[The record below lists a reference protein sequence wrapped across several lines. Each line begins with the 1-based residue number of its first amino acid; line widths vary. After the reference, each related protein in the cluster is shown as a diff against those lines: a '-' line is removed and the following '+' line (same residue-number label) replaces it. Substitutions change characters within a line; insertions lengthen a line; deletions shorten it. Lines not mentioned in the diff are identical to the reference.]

1 MAEVMEASRTPALLE
16 RLFKLRENG
25 TTVRT
30 ELRAGLV
37 TFLTMSYIIFVQ
49 PAVLSQAGMDF
60 GAVMAAT
67 CVSSAV
73 AIFIMGL
80 FANYPIAL
88 APGMGEN
95 FFFAYTVVLGMGV
108 SWQVALGAVFLSGVA
123 FLLLSAFRIREMVIE
138 AVPPSLQH
146 AIGAAIGLFIAFIG
160 LQQAGLIVG
169 NPGSLVQLGDL
180 KQPPVLLALA
190 GLALTSVLMIRRVK
204 GAILYGM
211 LATAVL
217 GLPFGL
223 VEFHGLVSS
232 PPSMAPTFFQM
243 DVRGALSLP
252 LVTFIFLYMVLFD
265 TVGTVIGVSAQAGFL
280 KDGKIPRAGRVL
292 AADAIG
298 TSLGAICGT
307 STVTS
312 YIESNAGVA
321 EGGRTG
327 LANMLTGALFLL
339 ALFFIPVVQMVG
351 GGYAVTPTH
360 YLYPVTAP
368 VMILVGFMMAKSLLK
383 VGWDDASEGIPAFLT
398 LVGLPLTYNIAH
410 GLAFGFVSYPVLKLL
425 SGRGKEVSWL
435 IYLLGFLLILRYA
448 FVKG

>member
-1 MAEVMEASRTPALLE
+1 MPDDASGTRDPALLE
-16 RLFKLRENG
+16 RLFRLRENG

-30 ELRAGLV
+30 EMRAGLV

-67 CVSSAV
+67 CISSAI

-138 AVPPSLQH
+138 AVPSSLQH
-146 AIGAAIGLFIAFIG
+146 AIAAAIGVFIAFIG
-160 LQQAGLIVG
+160 LQQAGIIVG
-169 NPGSLVQLGDL
+169 NPGSLVQLGDIH
-180 KQPPVLLALA
+180 QPPVLLSLA
-190 GLALTSVLMIRRVK
+190 GLALTSVLMIRKVK
-204 GAILYGM
+204 GAILWGM
-211 LATAVL
+211 LATAVI

-223 VEFHGLVSS
+223 VEYHGVVSS

-243 DVRGALSLP
+243 DVRGALGLP

-280 KDGKIPRAGRVL
+280 KDGKIPRAGRVFM
-292 AADAIG
+292 ADAIG
-298 TSLGAICGT
+298 TSLGAVCGT

-327 LANMLTGALFLL
+327 LANVLTGALFLL

-351 GGYAVTPTH
+351 GGYPVTPTH

-368 VMILVGFMMAKSLLK
+368 VMVLVGFMMAKSLLR
-383 VGWDDASEGIPAFLT
+383 VHWDDASEGIPAFLT

-410 GLAFGFVSYPVLKLL
+410 GLAFGFVSYPVLKML
-425 SGRGKEVSWL
+425 SGRGREVSWM

-448 FVKG
+448 FVRN

>member
-1 MAEVMEASRTPALLE
+1 MAEAMEISRTPALLE

-95 FFFAYTVVLGMGV
+95 FFFAYTVVLGLGV

-169 NPGSLVQLGDL
+169 APGSLVQLGDL

-211 LATAVL
+211 LTTAVL

-292 AADAIG
+292 
-298 TSLGAICGT
+298 
-307 STVTS
+307 
-312 YIESNAGVA
+312 
-321 EGGRTG
+321 
-327 LANMLTGALFLL
+327 
-339 ALFFIPVVQMVG
+339 
-351 GGYAVTPTH
+351 
-360 YLYPVTAP
+360 
-368 VMILVGFMMAKSLLK
+368 MA
-383 VGWDDASEGIPAFLT
+383 
-398 LVGLPLTYNIAH
+398 
-410 GLAFGFVSYPVLKLL
+410 
-425 SGRGKEVSWL
+425 
-435 IYLLGFLLILRYA
+435 
-448 FVKG
+448 

>member
-1 MAEVMEASRTPALLE
+1 MSNRVGGAEGMLE
-16 RLFKLRENG
+16 RLFRLRENG

-37 TFLTMSYIIFVQ
+37 TFLTMSYIIFIQ

-67 CVSSAV
+67 CISA
-73 AIFIMGL
+73 AAATIMMGL
-80 FANYPIAL
+80 VANYPIAL

-95 FFFAYTVVLGMGV
+95 FFFAFTVVVGMSV

-123 FLLLSAFRIREMVIE
+123 FFILSAIRLREMVIE

-146 AIGAAIGLFIAFIG
+146 AIAAGIGIFIAFIG
-160 LQQAGLIVG
+160 LQQAGIVVG
-169 NPGSLVQLGDL
+169 NPGSLVQLGDVRL
-180 KQPPVLLALA
+180 APVLLALA
-190 GLALTSVLMIRRVK
+190 GLAITSVLLIRKAK
-204 GAILYGM
+204 GAILWGM
-211 LATAVL
+211 LATAML

-223 VEFHGLVSS
+223 VEYHGMVSA
-232 PPSMAPTFFQM
+232 PPSIAPTFLEM
-243 DVRGALSLP
+243 DVRGALALP

-292 AADAIG
+292 MTDAVG
-298 TSLGAICGT
+298 TALGAALGT

-327 LANMLTGALFLL
+327 LANMLTGLMFLL
-339 ALFFIPVVQMVG
+339 ALFFIPLVQTIG
-351 GGYAVTPTH
+351 GGYQVTPGKF
-360 YLYPVTAP
+360 LYPVTAP
-368 VMILVGFMMAKSLLK
+368 VMILVGCMMVKSIRKIEWNDLGEGVPSFLTI
-383 VGWDDASEGIPAFLT
+383 VGIPLT
-398 LVGLPLTYNIAH
+398 FNIAH
-410 GLAFGFVSYPVLKLL
+410 GLALGFISYPVLKLL

-435 IYLLGFLLILRYA
+435 MYLLGSLLILTYA
-448 FVKG
+448 FVKA